1 MFKSMIFAIAITIT
15 LAVAGAGQVARA
27 GGEGTRLESTV
38 AADCCPFFFM
48 GRWWCL
54 PC

>member
-1 MFKSMIFAIAITIT
+1 MLKSTI
-15 LAVAGAGQVARA
+15 LAVALTLTLTVAGASQVSRSVT
-27 GGEGTRLESTV
+27 EGTRVQSTV
-38 AADCCPFFFM
+38 AQDCCPFFFM

>member
-1 MFKSMIFAIAITIT
+1 MLKSTILAIALT
-15 LAVAGAGQVARA
+15 LTLTVAGAGQVTRSDA
-27 GGEGTRLESTV
+27 EGTSAQSTV
-38 AADCCPFFFM
+38 AQDCCIFFFM